1 MPLHACTQVLQWTF
15 AGAPGH
21 PALRD
26 MCDHIVRSAG
36 HVFSKNTNVD
46 TLERTGPGAWTD
58 VVLRHARLH
67 PPAKVGSLHT
77 RCCMRGADCCGVL
90 HPGCPC
96 LCAGAEYHTARGM
109 AVHTAPLLS

>member
-1 MPLHACTQVLQWTF
+1 MHHTRLVHARAQVLQWTF

-26 MCDHIVRSAG
+26 MCEHIVRSAG
-36 HVFSKNTNVD
+36 HIFSANTNVD

-67 PPAKVGSLHT
+67 LPAKVG
-77 RCCMRGADCCGVL
+77 RGPYCCRGKEHSAANCDC
-90 HPGCPC
+90 
-96 LCAGAEYHTARGM
+96 A
-109 AVHTAPLLS
+109 LSVSICWC